1 MSIAWN
7 FDTNEYE
14 EISYKPIPVGDH
26 RVRIQ
31 SAEEQTS
38 RSGKQMIKLILEVS
52 GYNSTIWHFFVFNP
66 ENSKLTNQRLGELF
80 NSFGIQPGNF
90 NLDGWAGKVGAARIK
105 HEDYEGQ
112 PTPKVSYFISK
123 DKQVKLEPWKEP
135 TGVSKSTNAD
145 NFAVLDTGEDL
156 PW

>member
-1 MSIAWN
+1 
-7 FDTNEYE
+7 
-14 EISYKPIPVGDH
+14 
-26 RVRIQ
+26 
-31 SAEEQTS
+31 
-38 RSGKQMIKLILEVS
+38 MIKLILEVS

-90 NLDGWAGKVGAARIK
+90 NLDGWVGKVGAARIK

-135 TGVSKSTNAD
+135 AGVSKSTNAD